1 MKNFNNNLKG
11 EEIEEEMSTILR
23 IIKDKNESNCS
34 SCSENY
40 HRNWAENLIITFVE
54 QRERRGGLST

>member
-11 EEIEEEMSTILR
+11 EEIEEEMGKILR

-34 SCSENY
+34 SCSGNY
-40 HRNWAENLIITFVE
+40 HRNWAENLIINSDE
-54 QRERRGGLST
+54 QKEGRGELST